1 MLGIVVSAVGDEV
14 LLAHPQGH
22 MDARAILSI
31 IGGPLLFLLGTLLF
45 KHVIR
50 GIYQLSHLV
59 GITLLVLLFAVA
71 PYLTLLTL
79 AALVAVVLLIVA
91 AWEAASLGG
100 ADRAE
105 A

>member
-1 MLGIVVSAVGDEV
+1 M

-22 MDARAILSI
+22 VDAKASLSI

-71 PYLTLLTL
+71 PYFTPLLL
-79 AALVAVVLLIVA
+79 AALVAAVLIIVA

-100 ADRAE
+100 TASAE

>member
-1 MLGIVVSAVGDEV
+1 M

-22 MDARAILSI
+22 MDAKAMLSI
-31 IGGPLLFLLGTLLF
+31 IGGPLLFLLGTVLF

-59 GITLLVLLFAVA
+59 GMALLLVLFPIA
-71 PYLTLLTL
+71 PSLTPLTL
-79 AALVAVVLLIVA
+79 AALVAGVLVIVG